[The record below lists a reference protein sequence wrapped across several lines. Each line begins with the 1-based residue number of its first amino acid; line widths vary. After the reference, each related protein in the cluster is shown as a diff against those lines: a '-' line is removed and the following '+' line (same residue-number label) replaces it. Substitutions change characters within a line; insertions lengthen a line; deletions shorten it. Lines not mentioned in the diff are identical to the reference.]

1 VKRLRTPR
9 TISRGARYLVMLA
22 VMGIFCGIYALVGPA
37 GAQTADSDAAAEA
50 PPTTA
55 AAFTPGPAGENIG
68 VAPSAIA
75 SEAKAEDG
83 SVSVDGLANA
93 VEKNRVSINLT
104 WMIVAGALV
113 FFMQAGFA
121 MVETGFCRAK
131 HAAHVVMT
139 NYMVFGI
146 AALAFA
152 AIGYSFMFGNVA
164 AIPNIGLQTFGEPL
178 LKVGD
183 WQFLSQGGWFLGGS
197 SYDSS
202 VLAFFFFQLVFMD
215 TMATIPTGAMAERWK
230 FSAFAVFAVFAGAV
244 IYPIVGNWVWGNGWL
259 ANLGV
264 NSNGALGV
272 GAVDFAG
279 SGVVHAVGGITGL
292 MGAIVLGPRI
302 GKFNKD
308 GSPNAMPAHNIPM
321 GLFGTIILFFGWIG
335 FNGGSTF
342 AASDGRFP
350 VVIVNTILAGSAGA
364 VVALAVVK
372 SKFGKFDPSMAAN
385 GGLAGLVAITAPCAF
400 TNPKWSMVIGGA
412 AGLIMV
418 YSVLFVERRKVDD
431 PVGAV
436 SVHGVCG
443 IFGILAVGIFAD
455 GTYSAGMGADGL
467 PAPVK
472 GLITGETGQFFAQLI
487 YAAALIV
494 FISVLTYVFFKIQ
507 DKVQGIRSDEADE
520 IQGLDIPEMG
530 VEAYPREL
538 EVSPGVYAGTSIPRG
553 SHTVTTEPAG

>member
-1 VKRLRTPR
+1 MRL
-9 TISRGARYLVMLA
+9 LVMLLTVGMFA
-22 VMGIFCGIYALVGPA
+22 GLYGLIGPA
-37 GAQTADSDAAAEA
+37 GAQTSEEPVAAEA

-55 AAFTPGPAGENIG
+55 FVADPTGATIGAAPN
-68 VAPSAIA
+68 AILP
-75 SEAKAEDG
+75 EIVKEGTEDEIDQAK
-83 SVSVDGLANA
+83 LANA

-104 WMIVAGALV
+104 WLVVAGALV

-139 NYMVFGI
+139 NYMVFAI

-152 AIGYSFMFGNVA
+152 AIGFSFMFANGLSVA
-164 AIPNIGLQTFGEPL
+164 NIGMRTFGEPL
-178 LKVGD
+178 LQVGD
-183 WQFLSQGGWFLGGS
+183 WQFLSGGGWFLGGNA
-197 SYDSS
+197 YDSS

-230 FSAFAVFAVFAGAV
+230 FSAFCVFAVFAGAV
-244 IYPIVGNWVWGNGWL
+244 IYPLVGNWVWGNGWL

-264 NSNGALGV
+264 NAGLGV

-308 GSPNAMPAHNIPM
+308 GSANALPAHNIPM
-321 GLFGTIILFFGWIG
+321 GMFGTIILFFGWIG

-342 AASDGRFP
+342 AASDGRFT

-364 VVALAVVK
+364 VTAMLLVK
-372 SKFGKFDPSMAAN
+372 GKFKKFDPSFAAN
-385 GGLAGLVAITAPCAF
+385 GGLAGLVAITASCAF
-400 TNPKWSMVIGGA
+400 TNPQWSVVIGGI
-412 AGLIMV
+412 AGVLMV
-418 YSVLFVERRKVDD
+418 YSVLLIEKLKVDD

-443 IFGILAVGIFAD
+443 IFGVLAVGIFAD
-455 GTYSAGMGADGL
+455 GTYTFGADSAGEL
-467 PAPVK
+467 APVK
-472 GLITGETGQFFAQLI
+472 GLLYGGTGQFLAQLI
-487 YAAALIV
+487 YAGTVIV
-494 FISVLTYVFFKIQ
+494 FISVLTYVFFKVQ
-507 DKVQGIRSDEADE
+507 DKIQGIRSDEADE
-520 IQGLDIPEMG
+520 VQGLDIPEMG

-538 EVSPGVYAGTSIPRG
+538 EVSPGVYAGTSIHHGAGVSP
-553 SHTVTTEPAG
+553 EPAT